1 MDGHTEDVTFDLKK
15 SESKNE
21 IWEGA
26 SHAEGT
32 ASIKAVKGGLQWL
45 EPREGSRD
53 RGSRGWKDQRR
64 SPWRAWIASLR
75 N

>member
-32 ASIKAVKGGLQWL
+32 ASIKALSHECIIK
-45 EPREGSRD
+45 
-53 RGSRGWKDQRR
+53 K
-64 SPWRAWIASLR
+64 ASA
-75 N
+75 